1 MKNFAVIALYKDSID
16 THLFCVKA
24 ESGTKAVT
32 IAKLRYIDNYEAVMP
47 VHRLIEVEDIVFR
60 VYEITE
66 ESFK

>member
-1 MKNFAVIALYKDSID
+1 MKNFAVIASYKDSTA

-24 ESGTKAVT
+24 YSGIEAATR
-32 IAKLRYIDNYEAVMP
+32 AKLRYVDNYEAVMP
-47 VHRLIEVEDIVFR
+47 VQQMIESENVVFQ

>member
-1 MKNFAVIALYKDSID
+1 MKNFAVIVSYRDNPD

-24 ESGTKAVT
+24 YSGTKAVT
-32 IAKLRYIDNYEAVMP
+32 QAKLRYIDDYEAVMP
-47 VHRLIEVEDIVFR
+47 AHQMIEVEDVVFR

>member
-1 MKNFAVIALYKDSID
+1 MKNFVVIALYKDSTD

-24 ESGTKAVT
+24 DSGTKAVT
-32 IAKLRYIDNYEAVMP
+32 QAKLRYIDNYEAVMP
-47 VHRLIEVEDIVFR
+47 VHRMIKVEDVAFR